1 MKKYVEKSLE
11 ELKIETLTVEEQEQI
26 KGGYTITMIQP

>member
-11 ELKIETLTVEEQEQI
+11 ELKIEILKEDEQEQI